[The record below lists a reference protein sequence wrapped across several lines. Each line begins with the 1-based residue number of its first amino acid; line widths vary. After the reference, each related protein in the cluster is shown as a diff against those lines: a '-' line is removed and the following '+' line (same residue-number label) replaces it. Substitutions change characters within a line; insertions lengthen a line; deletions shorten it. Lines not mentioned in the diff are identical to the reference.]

1 MNTFKFDSSWNQIKG
16 KLKQKY
22 AQFTDEDLVFIEGK
36 GQELLGRLQAKLGLT
51 EEAVVSLLHELNE
64 SATNL
69 GHGVREKVSEATARV
84 GEVVGDVKA
93 KVTDAAGDA
102 YDHARERART
112 FQEKAEEYVT
122 REPVKAL
129 LTALAVG
136 FVAGLVIRR

>member
-36 GQELLGRLQAKLGLT
+36 GDELLGRLQAKLGLT
-51 EEAVVSLLHELNE
+51 EDAVVALLHELKD
-64 SATNL
+64 SATNV
-69 GHGVREKVSEATARV
+69 GHGVRDKVSEATARV

-93 KVTDAAGDA
+93 KVTGAAGDA
-102 YDHARERART
+102 YDHACDSART
-112 FQEKAEEYVT
+112 FQDKAEDYVT
-122 REPVKAL
+122 QQPVKAL